1 MVWESKSWAFRFIGA
16 FKTKFASKMLRA
28 LVDAVSIV
36 PVVSTSM
43 EVGKD
48 ARAFNALFGTTLHGE
63 LNIEQRRPPLS
74 ANRVAP

>member
-1 MVWESKSWAFRFIGA
+1 
-16 FKTKFASKMLRA
+16 MLRA

-36 PVVSTSM
+36 PVVSPSV

-48 ARAFNALFGTTLHGE
+48 AGAFNALFGATLPGE